1 MSAWSNPLCALLNSA
16 CQQTFGEPVVYQ
28 PESGDS
34 FTVTGMVTRASEEEQ
49 QQDGVYLH
57 LVLAVS
63 DFSAPPVRGDRAT
76 IQDVEYI
83 VWKTLM
89 DQAGGYN
96 LALRKV

>member
-1 MSAWSNPLCALLNSA
+1 MSVWSNFAALLTDA

-34 FTVTGMVTRASEEEQ
+34 FTVTGMVTRASQEEQ

-57 LVLAVS
+57 LLLVVS
-63 DFSAPPVRGDRAT
+63 DFTAPPVRGERAT
-76 IQDVEYI
+76 IQNVEYI
-83 VWKTLM
+83 VWQTLM

-96 LALRKV
+96 LALRRV

>member
-1 MSAWSNPLCALLNSA
+1 
-16 CQQTFGEPVVYQ
+16 VVYQ

-34 FTVTGMVTRASEEEQ
+34 FSVTGMITRASEEEQ

-57 LVLAVS
+57 LVLAAS
-63 DFSAPPVRGDRAT
+63 DLPAPPARSDRAT

-96 LALRKV
+96 LGLRRV

>member
-1 MSAWSNPLCALLNSA
+1 MSAWSDSLCALLNRA
-16 CQQTFGEPVVYQ
+16 CQQTFGEPVLYQ
-28 PESGDS
+28 PESADS
-34 FTVTGMVTRASEEEQ
+34 LTVTGMITRASEEEQ

-57 LVLAVS
+57 LLLSVS
-63 DFSAPPVRGDRAT
+63 DFNAPPARGDRAT

-83 VWKTLM
+83 VWQTLM